1 MKKWSL
7 AHICAYLSLAISVT
21 LLVLWCCNVGGFTVV
36 SLDSF
41 VGVIV
46 ALLAIVVTLVVGLQI
61 YNGNEL
67 NDKIKQLSTLEKKAK
82 EHEIKIEQ
90 HFNYLQ
96 HLITV
101 DFGLKAYN
109 EGNYLAAFR
118 YYIASLK
125 CSLSLDKPLNVNK
138 LLKDMEQVNK
148 NVKSGSVY
156 ELDRIEKIHE
166 YDKSI
171 RDSKIYDTIKSRYEH
186 VYNDFNS
193 KVKEKA

>member
-21 LLVLWCCNVGGFTVV
+21 LLVLWCCNVGGFTVI

-46 ALLAIVVTLVVGLQI
+46 ALLAIVVTLALGWQI
-61 YNGNEL
+61 FNSIEL
-67 NDKIKQLSTLEKKAK
+67 NDKIKELSTLEIKAK
-82 EHEIKIEQ
+82 EHEITMEQ
-90 HFNYLQ
+90 HFYHSQ
-96 HLITV
+96 HLITL

-125 CSLSLDKPLNVNK
+125 YSLSLDKPLNVNK
-138 LLKDMEQVNK
+138 LLEDMEQVNK
-148 NVKSGSVY
+148 KVKSGSVY
-156 ELDRIEKIHE
+156 ELDRIVEIHK

-171 RDSKIYDTIKSRYEH
+171 RDSTNYDIIKSRYEH
-186 VYNDFNS
+186 VYNVFNS